1 MDKKKYIVPEIEVVE
16 LVSDVVM
23 QISSKLHDD
32 EDDWANP
39 EDQLSNN
46 RRGRWGDLWDKN
58 R

>member
-1 MDKKKYIVPEIEVVE
+1 MDKKKYITPEIEVVE

-23 QISSKLHDD
+23 QISSKLH